1 MSEIRS
7 PGERLGGPCLGQV
20 IQGSAGTL
28 GRTNPLLS
36 VTSLSQEPCQLFLHS
51 YHSANSPH

>member
-51 YHSANSPH
+51 